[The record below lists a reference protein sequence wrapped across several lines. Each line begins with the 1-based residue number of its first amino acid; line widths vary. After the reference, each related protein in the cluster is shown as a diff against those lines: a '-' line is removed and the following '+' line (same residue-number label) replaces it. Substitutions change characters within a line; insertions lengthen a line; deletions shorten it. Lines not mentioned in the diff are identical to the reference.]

1 MRYSGILTLAG
12 GLVVASAAHAVP
24 APVQIQL
31 GHQLDEERVERLEPL
46 IEQFNSQQKDVQVSL
61 VRRVEGDAPKAL
73 NLVTR
78 EEYSRFAAK
87 KVQFRP
93 LFEVMREAKQTLDA
107 AKLSP
112 ELTAGLTDSKGRL
125 FALPVAFSTP
135 VLFINRDL
143 FRKAGLNPD
152 APPKTWFQTQD
163 VAGKLVDAGV
173 SCAFTTSWPALVHVD
188 NLSAWNGGEVS
199 DAKGKLTFNGLLQIK
214 HVAML
219 ATWHKSKYF
228 SYFGRR
234 DEADRRFAN
243 GDCAM
248 LTSTSAILSRLAENK
263 SLDYGV
269 APLPYHDDVQ
279 GAPARTLADGASLW
293 VGSGLKPAESK
304 AVASFV
310 NFVLGPE
317 TQINLTLAGGY
328 LPMTPVAR
336 AAASSKLLKGDLAV
350 QQVAYAELQ
359 GKPVVPTVRVSQVEP
374 VRVIVE
380 EELETVWANKKPA
393 KEALDDAVARGNS
406 VLNVA
411 MAPTLSAANDA
422 GKGSKKRGK

>member
-1 MRYSGILTLAG
+1 MQHYRLHTLRLDIAERT
-12 GLVVASAAHAVP
+12 LKENETKRLAQMEMKINSATRQVGKDLEKLRA
-24 APVQIQL
+24 
-31 GHQLDEERVERLEPL
+31 ELEPL
-46 IEQFNSQQKDVQVSL
+46 VNTRTRLEAIVVMRQHLPDLMQMLARAIGDDAVLEKVGNSKSGNDAASI
-61 VRRVEGDAPKAL
+61 RVEAWSGSYTGAQAFV
-73 NLVTR
+73 NR
-78 EEYSRFAAK
+78 
-87 KVQFRP
+87 
-93 LFEVMREAKQTLDA
+93 
-107 AKLSP
+107 
-112 ELTAGLTDSKGRL
+112 
-125 FALPVAFSTP
+125 VAE
-135 VLFINRDL
+135 
-143 FRKAGLNPD
+143 
-152 APPKTWFQTQD
+152 QTQ
-163 VAGKLVDAGV
+163 
-173 SCAFTTSWPALVHVD
+173 T
-188 NLSAWNGGEVS
+188 
-199 DAKGKLTFNGLLQIK
+199 
-214 HVAML
+214 
-219 ATWHKSKYF
+219 
-228 SYFGRR
+228 
-234 DEADRRFAN
+234 
-243 GDCAM
+243 
-248 LTSTSAILSRLAENK
+248 
-263 SLDYGV
+263 LDYGV

-293 VGSGLKPAESK
+293 VGTGLKPAESK

-406 VLNVA
+406 VLSVA
-411 MAPTLSAANDA
+411 MAPTLSASDDA

>member
-1 MRYSGILTLAG
+1 
-12 GLVVASAAHAVP
+12 
-24 APVQIQL
+24 
-31 GHQLDEERVERLEPL
+31 
-46 IEQFNSQQKDVQVSL
+46 
-61 VRRVEGDAPKAL
+61 
-73 NLVTR
+73 
-78 EEYSRFAAK
+78 
-87 KVQFRP
+87 
-93 LFEVMREAKQTLDA
+93 
-107 AKLSP
+107 
-112 ELTAGLTDSKGRL
+112 
-125 FALPVAFSTP
+125 
-135 VLFINRDL
+135 
-143 FRKAGLNPD
+143 
-152 APPKTWFQTQD
+152 
-163 VAGKLVDAGV
+163 
-173 SCAFTTSWPALVHVD
+173 VHVD